1 MSAYIYIPRLCTN
14 ETILGGIV
22 GASLFYLVRRLK
34 IFQEITCRF
43 P

>member
-1 MSAYIYIPRLCTN
+1 MSAYTYIPCLCTN
-14 ETILGGIV
+14 ETISGGII